1 MSLTLEYVIVGLV
14 VFATVVWA
22 VRALLKTLR
31 KTGGCSSCATSG
43 DCPVARDP
51 ELISDLLEAGGRSG
65 EGRSSS

>member
-1 MSLTLEYVIVGLV
+1 MNLTVEYVIVGV
-14 VFATVVWA
+14 IVAATALWA

-43 DCPVARDP
+43 DCPVTKDP
-51 ELISDLLEAGGRSG
+51 ELISDLLEAGSRPG